1 MSTGKERVIIQRQDG
16 EVLAD
21 HQLGPGTYG
30 IGRELTTHD
39 RYVVAEMLKE
49 SATNE
54 HRLLDMIITICQSSL
69 FRGTPDK
76 STDTP

>member
-1 MSTGKERVIIQRQDG
+1 MADLKAYLLKHRHEDVSEN
-16 EVLAD
+16 VLRR
-21 HQLGPGTYG
+21 LLTYG

-39 RYVVAEMLKE
+39 RYAVAEMLKE
-49 SATNE
+49 SAANE

-69 FRGTPDK
+69 FRGTTDK